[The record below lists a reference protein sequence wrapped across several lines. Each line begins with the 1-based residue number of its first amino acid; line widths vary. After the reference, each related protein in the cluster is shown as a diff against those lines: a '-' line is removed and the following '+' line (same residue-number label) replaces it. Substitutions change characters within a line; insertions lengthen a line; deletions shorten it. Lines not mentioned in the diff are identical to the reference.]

1 MGAWATAR
9 ASRWAK
15 GAALVL
21 LAGVTAVAC
30 AKGASGPGSSEG
42 AGGNGGGVI
51 TGAGGHATGPSMSG
65 PGGSMGSSPTS
76 VGAAGGSSVASTG
89 SGACGETPCKL
100 VAPQCGCP
108 AGKECNLDAMG
119 MRACVAAGTKGPHQS
134 CASVSDCAP
143 GLICLQAS
151 ATSNACGTFCE
162 SDGDCT
168 GGTCSL
174 SLSNGTSNIP
184 NVTLCSTTC
193 DPITNSGCTVAGS
206 GCLVGQ
212 ETGGAMRWFTSCYP
226 AGAGVQGST
235 CTTSADCSPRLWC
248 ITSSSQGNICAGFCN
263 VNAPSCPGGTSCAA
277 VQDQNMQPIMANG
290 VTYGAC
296 LPP

>member
-1 MGAWATAR
+1 MGGLATR
-9 ASRWAK
+9 RWLR
-15 GAALVL
+15 GGALVL
-21 LAGVTAVAC
+21 LAGVTTFAC
-30 AKGASGPGSSEG
+30 AKGAGGPGSSNG
-42 AGGNGGGVI
+42 SGGSGGGVI
-51 TGAGGHATGPSMSG
+51 TGAGGHASTGPSMTG
-65 PGGSMGSSPTS
+65 PGGSMSSSPTS
-76 VGAAGGSSVASTG
+76 ASSDSSVSSTG
-89 SGACGETPCKL
+89 SGACGESPCKL

-108 AGKECNLDAMG
+108 AGKECNLDAND
-119 MRACVAAGTKGPHQS
+119 MRACVAAGSSGLNQS
-134 CASVSDCAP
+134 CSAPTDCAP

-151 ATSNACGTFCE
+151 ASGSACGKFCE
-162 SDGDCT
+162 ADGDCT

-184 NVTLCSTTC
+184 NVTICSTTC
-193 DPITNSGCTVAGS
+193 DPITNSGCSVVGS

-212 ETGGAMRWFTSCYP
+212 EANGAMRWFTSCYP

-235 CTTSADCSPRLWC
+235 CTSSANCGPRLWC
-248 ITSSSQGNICAGFCN
+248 ITSQTQGNICAGFCN
-263 VNAPSCPGGTSCAA
+263 VNAPSCPGGTTCSG